1 MPIKATTGD
10 NSCRSEILQMIPSIL
25 CSPGQCPASSLVSR
39 SSSLR
44 LSLGGPHQGI
54 ARDLSPFPNTN
65 FFRGDG
71 NNFLIQ
77 LPSLGEF
84 DLGVEALARSY
95 GSARPSTA
103 PLPPPPPSRQVSMLL
118 SLPQAYD
125 FQFVRCD
132 PSPSPD
138 GENRHISQKYTT
150 EEGDFII
157 YCWHEKNLKWQRIKQ
172 DFAAMFRRTPERTIQ
187 GLQSWYYRMNQRIPL
202 WDPDGRL
209 IFDNDNDIEP
219 KCVSI
224 KCRQRDSQDNPMEPP
239 GLSQRYPERAI
250 HYSWVDPEL
259 KRVYQD
265 WAAKRAKQFR
275 DRRERRN

>member
-1 MPIKATTGD
+1 
-10 NSCRSEILQMIPSIL
+10 
-25 CSPGQCPASSLVSR
+25 
-39 SSSLR
+39 
-44 LSLGGPHQGI
+44 
-54 ARDLSPFPNTN
+54 
-65 FFRGDG
+65 
-71 NNFLIQ
+71 
-77 LPSLGEF
+77 
-84 DLGVEALARSY
+84 
-95 GSARPSTA
+95 
-103 PLPPPPPSRQVSMLL
+103 MLL

-172 DFAAMFRRTPERTIQ
+172 DFAAMFGRTPERTIQ

-265 WAAKRAKQFR
+265 WAAEQLQSAQSNSTT
-275 DRRERRN
+275 DENEEIASGGDVTQT